1 MFRHSSF
8 IWEGLDGSRVLAH
21 MPPADTY
28 NSQAFPEE
36 IIRSAHKNKDASI
49 FDQSILLVGHGDGGG
64 GPSPAMLESL
74 NRMRDIDGVP
84 KVEFGTPKQFFDE
97 LQEKEALLPRWV
109 GELYF
114 ELHRGTYTSQA
125 AVKWAN
131 RQCEFS
137 LRSAEMCCA
146 LASLSS
152 GSFQYPAGELDTSWK
167 LVLKNAFHDTLPG
180 SCIGLVYEETA
191 ADYAHV
197 LKTCA
202 DMEMQAF
209 DILSEMTSTLE
220 TNGVKKMKA
229 ENGDAHLVGVE
240 ASVVSSLMRSTGPLV
255 PAKDKLRI
263 IEIFEDGSDETARIE
278 FAQLQCVDRTRKN
291 KCTKLVA
298 MKESIG
304 GFGVSS
310 FPSIEKISEIGD
322 STHILRRE
330 SGGSANYLLLNNLVE
345 ATISDNGRVSS
356 LVLKDGDCRREL
368 LSKKT
373 DINDTGGNRLVLYD
387 DVPMFWCAWDTE
399 VYAFEKKVDIGEAVE
414 SKIVEKG
421 PLRCTL
427 YLKYPLTKHGSLI
440 EQYIS
445 IRSGSARID
454 FVTHVNWKESR
465 KLLRVVF
472 DTEIRS
478 AFANYHSQFGIVQRG
493 TTFNHSWDVAKFEAV
508 GHQFCDLSEH
518 KFGMALMSD
527 CKYGYSV
534 RDQTM
539 RLSLL
544 RASKSPDDKA
554 DMGQH
559 AFTYSVFPHWGGFP
573 NTDIV
578 TEAHD
583 LNEPTISRTWEWT
596 NAGLSAGTSLQ
607 DMRFRLENKESRT
620 ELGLVGVSCFKRAE
634 RHKDG
639 FVLRLFEAFGCK
651 GSARIRVPDGLKVS
665 RAVLCNML
673 EDVSEANSEVPIS
686 ENGAVLDVDFKPFQV
701 QTIFLQLCISKE

>member
-1 MFRHSSF
+1 
-8 IWEGLDGSRVLAH
+8 

-36 IIRSAHKNKDASI
+36 IIHSAHKNKDASI

-74 NRMRDIDGVP
+74 NRMRDVDGVP
-84 KVEFGTPKQFFDE
+84 KVEFGTPRQFFDE
-97 LQEKEALLPRWV
+97 LREKESLLPRWV

-137 LRSAEMCCA
+137 LRSAEMSCA

-152 GSFQYPAGELDTSWK
+152 LRRFQYPMGELDTCWK
-167 LVLKNAFHDTLPG
+167 FVLKNAFHDTLPG

-191 ADYAHV
+191 VDYGHV

-202 DMEMQAF
+202 DAEKHAF
-209 DILSEMTSTLE
+209 EVLGEMTSTCE
-220 TNGVKKMKA
+220 TNGHKKA
-229 ENGDAHLVGVE
+229 STANGDAHM
-240 ASVVSSLMRSTGPLV
+240 ARNRPDPAMSVIASTGPLT
-255 PAKDKLRI
+255 PTKNNLRVM
-263 IEIFEDGSDETARIE
+263 EVHEDCSSDGAVHTG
-278 FAQLQCVDRTRKN
+278 FAQTQCLDRARKQS
-291 KCTKLVA
+291 CTKLVA
-298 MKESIG
+298 VKESMG
-304 GFGVSS
+304 GFGVSGV
-310 FPSIEKISEIGD
+310 PNIEKISEIGD
-322 STHILRRE
+322 SAQISRRE
-330 SGGSANYLLLNNLVE
+330 SGGCVEYFLQNSLVE
-345 ATISDNGRVSS
+345 AVISENGRVPSI
-356 LVLKDGDCRREL
+356 VLKGEDGRREV
-368 LSKKT
+368 LSTKT
-373 DINDTGGNRLVLYD
+373 DNNDGGGNRLVLYD

-399 VYAFEKKVDIGEAVE
+399 VYAFEKKVEIGEAVE
-414 SKIVEKG
+414 SKIVEEG
-421 PLRCTL
+421 PLRSTL
-427 YLKYPLTKHGSLI
+427 YLKYPRTKHGSLI

-445 IRSGSARID
+445 VCSGSARID
-454 FVTHVNWKESR
+454 FVTHVDWKESR
-465 KLLRVVF
+465 KILRVVF

-478 AFANYHSQFGIVQRG
+478 AFANYHSQFGIVQRP

-559 AFTYSVFPHWGGFP
+559 TFTYSVFPHWGGFP
-573 NTDIV
+573 NTDVLI
-578 TEAHD
+578 EAHD
-583 LNEPTISRTWEWT
+583 LNEPTILKSWVWADGRV
-596 NAGLSAGTSLQ
+596 SACAPLQ

-634 RHKDG
+634 RNEDA
-639 FVLRLFEAFGCK
+639 FILRVFEALGCQ
-651 GSARIRVPDGLKVS
+651 GSAQIRIPNGLRVSK
-665 RAVLCNML
+665 AVLCNML
-673 EDVSEANSEVPIS
+673 EDVSESNPTVPIS
-686 ENGAVLDVDFKPFQV
+686 ENGSVLNVDFKAFQV
-701 QTIFLQLCISKE
+701 QTIFLQLSVSQD